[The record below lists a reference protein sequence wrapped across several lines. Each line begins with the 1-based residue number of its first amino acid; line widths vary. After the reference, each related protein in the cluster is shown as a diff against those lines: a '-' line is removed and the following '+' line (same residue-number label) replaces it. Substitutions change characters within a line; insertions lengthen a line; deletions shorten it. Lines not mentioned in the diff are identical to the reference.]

1 MQGAGRGRFAALAA
15 VLCWLCVGCVAV
27 RRLVPLCMAGGEN
40 DPLSMPPPRRGVVA
54 VWKNRIEV
62 FVMAKEKMPVPF
74 NQSVYDYLEYKLL
87 DLEHIRNMFT
97 VLIMELNDDETPA
110 GSALFGTLDYFDRIC
125 AELEQAVKD
134 APFVSIESRE
144 KKAS

>member
-1 MQGAGRGRFAALAA
+1 
-15 VLCWLCVGCVAV
+15 
-27 RRLVPLCMAGGEN
+27 MAN
-40 DPLSMPPPRRGVVA
+40 
-54 VWKNRIEV
+54 
-62 FVMAKEKMPVPF
+62 EKMPIPL

-110 GSALFGTLDYFDRIC
+110 GSALFGTLDYFDRVY

>member
-1 MQGAGRGRFAALAA
+1 
-15 VLCWLCVGCVAV
+15 
-27 RRLVPLCMAGGEN
+27 
-40 DPLSMPPPRRGVVA
+40 
-54 VWKNRIEV
+54 
-62 FVMAKEKMPVPF
+62 MAKEKMPVPF

-87 DLEHIRNMFT
+87 DLEHIRNILM
-97 VLIMELNDDETPA
+97 VSLMELDGEETPA
-110 GSALFGTLDYFDRIC
+110 VSAMFGALDYFDRIR

>member
-1 MQGAGRGRFAALAA
+1 
-15 VLCWLCVGCVAV
+15 
-27 RRLVPLCMAGGEN
+27 
-40 DPLSMPPPRRGVVA
+40 
-54 VWKNRIEV
+54 
-62 FVMAKEKMPVPF
+62 
-74 NQSVYDYLEYKLL
+74 
-87 DLEHIRNMFT
+87 MFT

-110 GSALFGTLDYFDRIC
+110 GSALFGTLDYFDRVY